1 MMEEPL
7 DEREMSAA
15 GRACA
20 GVSRQVEQEVCYDA
34 SLFKPSKSRSLNVEG
49 S

>member
-20 GVSRQVEQEVCYDA
+20 GVSRQVEQEVSYVA
-34 SLFKPSKSRSLNVEG
+34 SLFSPNRSRSL
-49 S
+49 